1 LRRAQPL
8 DNHCGVRI
16 IILSGLSGSGKSI
29 ALHMLEDLG
38 FYCIDNIPAAL
49 LKPFVSYT
57 VRSPE
62 PSYERTAIGLDAR
75 NTPAEVASVPQL
87 LDELRRAGL
96 QCEVIFLV
104 AAEDELLRRF
114 AETRRKHP
122 MSSSGVGLREAM
134 TLERELLE
142 PIASVADLL
151 IDTSRLSVHALRD
164 IIHKRIEQHPTG
176 LSITFESFGFKRG
189 IPADADFVFDAR
201 ALPNPYWEP
210 GLRNL
215 TGRDPE
221 VIRFLE
227 TQTNV
232 AGLIADIARFVRGR
246 VPEYQA
252 SNRGYLTVAVGCTG
266 GQHRSVYI
274 VDRLAELLA
283 AEFGNVTARHSGL
296 PGATLFRPPPLAVAG
311 TTAP

>member
-1 LRRAQPL
+1 
-8 DNHCGVRI
+8 VRI
-16 IILSGLSGSGKSI
+16 IILSGLSGSGKSV

-57 VRSPE
+57 VRSAE
-62 PSYERTAIGLDAR
+62 ATYERTAIGLDAR
-75 NTPAEVASVPQL
+75 NTAAEVASVPQL
-87 LDELRRAGL
+87 IDELRRSGL
-96 QCEVIFLV
+96 QCEVVFLV

-122 MSSSGVGLREAM
+122 MSTASVGLREAM
-134 TLERELLE
+134 TLERALLE

-164 IIHKRIEQHPTG
+164 IIHKRVEQRSAG
-176 LSITFESFGFKRG
+176 RLSITFESFGFKRG

-215 TGRDPE
+215 TGRDLE
-221 VIRFLE
+221 VVRFLE
-227 TQTNV
+227 THTTV
-232 AGLIADIARFVRGR
+232 ATLIGDIAHFVRQR

-274 VDRLAELLA
+274 AEKLAEHYRQSYPQVL
-283 AEFGNVTARHSGL
+283 TRHDSL
-296 PGATLFRPPPLAVAG
+296 QKN
-311 TTAP
+311 